1 MERRLAAIL
10 CMDVV
15 GYSHLMAVDE
25 VGTLGRL
32 KALRDDVIDP
42 LIERHSGRLVKLMG
56 DGALV
61 EYASVVDAVTCAM
74 EVQKAIAEN
83 QAEVPES
90 ERIDFRVG
98 INLGDIIVEG
108 DDIYGDGVNVA
119 ARIEGLASP
128 GGICISRT
136 ARDQVRDKLDVVLE
150 DLGEVEVKNIPRP
163 VRIFRVPVESAAT
176 KIASENELLTLPD
189 KPSIAVLPFENMSGD
204 PEQEYFS
211 DGIAEDIITDLSKA
225 SGLFV
230 IARNSA
236 FTYKGR
242 AVNVQEVSRD
252 LGVRYVLEGSVRKAG
267 NRVRITAQ
275 LIDGTTGGHLWA
287 ERYDRDLTDIFAVQ
301 DEVTQR
307 IVSALAVKLTPDER
321 ERVVSKGTDN
331 LEAYDTFL
339 KGREHMLRQT
349 KEANAK
355 AIAMFERVTELD
367 PGFAA
372 AVALLAF
379 NHVEAYVNRWS
390 ADPDRSFELAQEHA
404 QRAVALDDSEP
415 NAHYA
420 LGGVYIW
427 AKQHDRAIAEAE
439 KTIALDPN
447 SASGYG
453 MLGHILSYA
462 GRPEEA
468 IEALNNAMRL
478 DPHYPDMYLHFLAH
492 ANFHME
498 RYNDAIDALTRRLIR
513 KPESDISRVLLASCY
528 GHQSRADE
536 ARAEWEKVFEV
547 NPDYS
552 FEHKRQILPYKNPAD
567 FEHFADGLRKSGL
580 LE

>member
-1 MERRLAAIL
+1 
-10 CMDVV
+10 MDVV